1 MEKYESYVRDRL
13 MPDKLKAQEAVNE
26 LVTEM
31 QDYQSLLVTL
41 DTIVDN
47 ELKEM
52 ETRVNMGNNMF
63 MQANVEDTSKV
74 IVKMVDGLFVSLPIE
89 RARLFIPKRIEI
101 LQSRISLLEVKMC
114 EIQATI
120 DTMLA
125 SINEFQSIK
134 Q

>member
-26 LVTEM
+26 VRKYSVNWLISSHSQLVTEM

-63 MQANVEDTSKV
+63 MQANV
-74 IVKMVDGLFVSLPIE
+74 
-89 RARLFIPKRIEI
+89 
-101 LQSRISLLEVKMC
+101 
-114 EIQATI
+114 
-120 DTMLA
+120 
-125 SINEFQSIK
+125 
-134 Q
+134 